1 MIVIDIN
8 IYATMQQCL
17 GRLVLKRDLYFESG
31 PRLHRNKP
39 LLFLIP
45 IRCEN
50 TSSGEL
56 CDICVV
62 KRDSTMRTLEKHAGK
77 YIPNQGTLLH
87 GCVTEEIPEWSR
99 LYMGPWWQK
108 QIDDGYIMS
117 YETVK
122 SAENAYKNTYK
133 DIELK
138 LDSLIMAPRKTA
150 VNTEEAVKKPV
161 RSRKKV
167 VETPVVTPVETPV
180 VIPVETPVVI
190 PVETVETPVKKLVR
204 SKKKAVVPAPVEV
217 VPAPVKKMKKK
228 EVKSKTAEIVVQP
241 ILEEPVTE
249 PVKEPVKKVKKF
261 IPKKAE
267 PTLKVISQTPI
278 EPDEEVVIELRQ
290 IEINRSKVLYNSKND
305 KVYDLK
311 FNYIGRRLRDEID
324 RSFPDSDGE

>member
-1 MIVIDIN
+1 
-8 IYATMQQCL
+8 MQQCL

-167 VETPVVTPVETPV
+167 VETPVV
-180 VIPVETPVVI
+180 IPVETPVVI

-204 SKKKAVVPAPVEV
+204 SKKKAVA
-217 VPAPVKKMKKK
+217 
-228 EVKSKTAEIVVQP
+228 
-241 ILEEPVTE
+241 
-249 PVKEPVKKVKKF
+249 
-261 IPKKAE
+261 
-267 PTLKVISQTPI
+267 
-278 EPDEEVVIELRQ
+278 DEEKPKQVRKPKSET
-290 IEINRSKVLYNSKND
+290 
-305 KVYDLK
+305 
-311 FNYIGRRLRDEID
+311 
-324 RSFPDSDGE
+324 P